1 MKKFLRR
8 ISFGIL
14 AAAMG
19 VSLLNLPVTVEAAGE
34 QTEYQIYPTPHE
46 VIYGDSESDLSDSA
60 VIVAEDAIDE
70 YTVNRATEALEEFGI
85 TSVEQSDTMQD
96 GEAQ

>member
-34 QTEYQIYPTPHE
+34 QTYYPKT
-46 VIYGDSESDLSDSA
+46 
-60 VIVAEDAIDE
+60 
-70 YTVNRATEALEEFGI
+70 R
-85 TSVEQSDTMQD
+85 
-96 GEAQ
+96 